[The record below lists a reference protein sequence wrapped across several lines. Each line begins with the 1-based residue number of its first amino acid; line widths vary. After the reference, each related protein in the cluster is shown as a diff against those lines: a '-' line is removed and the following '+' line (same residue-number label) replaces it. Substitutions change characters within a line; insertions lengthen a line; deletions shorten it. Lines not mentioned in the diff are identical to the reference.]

1 MKWYIVAAI
10 LMTVGMA
17 AFVIA
22 MCINKWEFTK
32 LSTTEYVTNEYEI
45 TEDFN
50 DIRIDVSTA
59 FVVFEKSENDL
70 CKVVCHEEVKL
81 KHKVKVEDGALIIEE
96 IDERTPLD
104 YININFS
111 VDTKK
116 VTIYLPKTEYEEI
129 KVNTSTGNI
138 HIAELK
144 ADTMNLNVSTGNVYL
159 TDVTC
164 DNLTSEGSTG
174 NTTLTRVVAAEKFY
188 IKRSTGNVKFE
199 DCDASEIEV
208 KTSTGNVRG
217 NFLTDKVFDAD
228 ASTGK
233 IEVPDNKEGGK
244 CVIRTSTGNIIFE

>member
-1 MKWYIVAAI
+1 MKWYIAAAI
-10 LMTVGMA
+10 MMLVGTA
-17 AFVIA
+17 TFVIA
-22 MCINKWEFTK
+22 MSINKWDFTK
-32 LSTTEYVTNEYEI
+32 LSTTKYVTNEYEI
-45 TEDFN
+45 AEDFN
-50 DIRIDVSTA
+50 KISIDVRTA
-59 FVVFEKSENDL
+59 CVVFEKSENDL
-70 CKVVCHEEVKL
+70 CKVVCREEEKL
-81 KHKVKVEDGALIIEE
+81 KHEVKVEDGSLLIKETDDRE
-96 IDERTPLD
+96 LSD
-104 YININFS
+104 YININLS
-111 VDTKK
+111 VDTTKIT
-116 VTIYLPKTEYEEI
+116 VYLPKTEYEEI

-164 DNLTSEGSTG
+164 DNLTSDGSTG